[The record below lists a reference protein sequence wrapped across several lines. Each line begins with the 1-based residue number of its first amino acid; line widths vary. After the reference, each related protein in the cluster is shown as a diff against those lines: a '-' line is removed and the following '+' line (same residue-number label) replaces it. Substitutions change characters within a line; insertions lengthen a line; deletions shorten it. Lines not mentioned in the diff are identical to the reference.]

1 MEARG
6 EERPD
11 VRLEAVGEEVPRE
24 ARDEGYEAEE
34 VAVEEARGGEAR
46 ADGGPEAGDGGE
58 EGESFLEDEDGLCSR
73 GVWEGKGEGRARQYG
88 FDGLEERGREGSWEG
103 DDGLGCLCGF

>member
-11 VRLEAVGEEVPRE
+11 VCLEAVGEEVPRE

-34 VAVEEARGGEAR
+34 VAVEEARGGEV
-46 ADGGPEAGDGGE
+46 GDGGE
-58 EGESFLEDEDGLCSR
+58 KGESFLEDEDGLCSR